1 MSGDNPRDSWN
12 HAVPT
17 PTSLAAAS
25 RAIPRSVWLLGLVS
39 LLMDISSEMVQ
50 TLLPL
55 YLVSGLGASA
65 VIVGLIEG
73 VAVATA
79 MVTRLFAGVISDW
92 SGRRKP
98 LLLIGYGLAALSRPI
113 VPLADTAGWIAG
125 ARFLDRVGKGIRSA
139 PRDALIADVTPPDLR
154 GASFGLRKSLD
165 TVGGFVGPLLA
176 IGLMLLSGDNFST
189 VFWIAAVPALLAV
202 AVIAVGIEEPA
213 SRAAGKDG
221 ERPRLA
227 ALARLG
233 PAVWAV
239 IGLCTVLTLARFSE
253 AFLLLKAQ
261 QAGFALAWVPLIM
274 VLMHLVYGLAAY
286 PVGVLS
292 DRIGRHGLL
301 AASLVFLIVADLLL
315 AFAQTPA
322 PLIAG
327 IVLWGLH
334 MGFSQGILATLI
346 ADRAPAAARGT
357 AFGALNLATGLA
369 VLVGNVAAGALWE
382 SYGPAATF
390 LNGAAFA
397 ALALVGFVIAA
408 RRRR

>member
-1 MSGDNPRDSWN
+1 MP
-12 HAVPT
+12 P
-17 PTSLAAAS
+17 PISLAATS
-25 RAIPRSVWLLGLVS
+25 RAIPRSIWLLGFVS

-65 VIVGLIEG
+65 VTVGLIEG

-92 SGRRKP
+92 SGQRKP
-98 LLLIGYGLAALSRPI
+98 LLLVGYGLAALSRPI
-113 VPLADTAGWIAG
+113 VPLADSAGWIAG

-139 PRDALIADVTPPDLR
+139 PRDALIADVTPPELR

-165 TVGGFVGPLLA
+165 TVGGFVGPLVA
-176 IGLMLLSGDNFST
+176 IALMLLSGDSFVT
-189 VFWIAAVPALLAV
+189 VFWIAAIPALLAV
-202 AVIAVGIEEPA
+202 AVIVIGVEEPA
-213 SRAAGKDG
+213 APAKAKSG
-221 ERPRLA
+221 ERPSLGKI
-227 ALARLG
+227 LRLG
-233 PAVWAV
+233 PAIWAV
-239 IGLCTVLTLARFSE
+239 IGLCTILTFARFSE

-286 PVGVLS
+286 PVGILS

-301 AASLVFLIVADLLL
+301 AASLVFLIAADLVL

-322 PLIAG
+322 LLLAG

-369 VLVGNVAAGALWE
+369 VLVGNLAAGVLWDR
-382 SYGPAATF
+382 YGAAATF

-397 ALALVGFVIAA
+397 AVALVGFLLAG
-408 RRRR
+408 RRRG

>member
-1 MSGDNPRDSWN
+1 
-12 HAVPT
+12 VTT

-55 YLVSGLGASA
+55 YLVSGLGAST

-98 LLLIGYGLAALSRPI
+98 LLLIGYGLAALARPI

-202 AVIAVGIEEPA
+202 AVIVIGIEEPA
-213 SRAAGKDG
+213 SRAAGKGG

-227 ALARLG
+227 ALVRLG
-233 PAVWAV
+233 PAIWAV
-239 IGLCTVLTLARFSE
+239 IGLCAVLTLARFSE

-261 QAGFALAWVPLIM
+261 QAGFALAWIPLVM
-274 VLMHLVYGLAAY
+274 VLMHLVYGLTAY

-292 DRIGRHGLL
+292 DRLGRHGMLT
-301 AASLVFLIVADLLL
+301 ASLVFLIAADLVL

-357 AFGALNLATGLA
+357 AFGALNLTTGLA
-369 VLVGNVAAGALWE
+369 VLVGNLAAGVLWE
-382 SYGPAATF
+382 RYGPAATF

-397 ALALVGFVIAA
+397 ALALAGFVIAA
-408 RRRR
+408 WRGR

>member
-1 MSGDNPRDSWN
+1 MP
-12 HAVPT
+12 P
-17 PTSLAAAS
+17 PISLAATS
-25 RAIPRSVWLLGLVS
+25 RAIPRSVWLLGFVS

-65 VIVGLIEG
+65 VTVGLIEG

-92 SGRRKP
+92 SGQRKP
-98 LLLIGYGLAALSRPI
+98 LLLVGYGLAALSRPI
-113 VPLADTAGWIAG
+113 VPLADGAGWIAG

-139 PRDALIADVTPPDLR
+139 PRDALIADVTPPELR

-165 TVGGFVGPLLA
+165 TVGGFVGPLVA
-176 IGLMLLSGDNFST
+176 IALMLLSGDSFVT
-189 VFWIAAVPALLAV
+189 VFWIAAIPALLAV
-202 AVIAVGIEEPA
+202 AVIVIGVEEPA
-213 SRAAGKDG
+213 APAKAKSG
-221 ERPRLA
+221 ERPSLGKI
-227 ALARLG
+227 LRLG
-233 PAVWAV
+233 PAIWAV
-239 IGLCTVLTLARFSE
+239 IGLCTILTFARFSE
-253 AFLLLKAQ
+253 AFLLLKAR

-286 PVGVLS
+286 PVGILS

-301 AASLVFLIVADLLL
+301 AASLAFLIAADLVL

-322 PLIAG
+322 LLLAG

-369 VLVGNVAAGALWE
+369 VLVGNLAAGVLWDR
-382 SYGPAATF
+382 YGAAATF

-397 ALALVGFVIAA
+397 AVALVGFLLAG
-408 RRRR
+408 RRRG

>member
-1 MSGDNPRDSWN
+1 
-12 HAVPT
+12 VTT

-55 YLVSGLGASA
+55 YLVSGLGFSA

-98 LLLIGYGLAALSRPI
+98 LLLIGYGLAALARPI

-202 AVIAVGIEEPA
+202 AVIVIGIEEPA
-213 SRAAGKDG
+213 SRAAGKGG

-227 ALARLG
+227 ALVRLG
-233 PAVWAV
+233 SAIWAV
-239 IGLCTVLTLARFSE
+239 IGLCAVLTLARFSE

-261 QAGFALAWVPLIM
+261 QAGFALAWIPLVM
-274 VLMHLVYGLAAY
+274 VLMHLVYGLTAY
-286 PVGVLS
+286 PVGILS
-292 DRIGRHGLL
+292 DRLGRHGMLT
-301 AASLVFLIVADLLL
+301 ASLVFLIAADLVL

-346 ADRAPAAARGT
+346 ADRAPATARGT
-357 AFGALNLATGLA
+357 AFGALNLTTGLA
-369 VLVGNVAAGALWE
+369 VLVGNVAAGVLWE
-382 SYGPAATF
+382 RYGPAATF

-397 ALALVGFVIAA
+397 ALALAGFVIAA
-408 RRRR
+408 WRGR

>member
-1 MSGDNPRDSWN
+1 MT
-12 HAVPT
+12 A
-17 PTSLAAAS
+17 PTSLAATS

-39 LLMDISSEMVQ
+39 LLMDVSSEMVQ

-55 YLVSGLGASA
+55 YLVTGLGASA
-65 VIVGLIEG
+65 VTVGLIEG

-92 SGRRKP
+92 SGQRKP
-98 LLLIGYGLAALSRPI
+98 LLLVGYGLAALARPI
-113 VPLADTAGWIAG
+113 VPLADTAAWIAG

-139 PRDALIADVTPPDLR
+139 PRDALIADVTPPELR

-165 TVGGFVGPLLA
+165 TVGGFVGPLVA
-176 IGLMLLSGDNFST
+176 IGLMLLSGDNFT
-189 VFWIAAVPALLAV
+189 AVFWLAAIPALLAV
-202 AVIAVGIEEPA
+202 AVIVVGIEEPA
-213 SRAAGKDG
+213 SRAPGKGG
-221 ERPRLA
+221 ERPRLT
-227 ALARLG
+227 ALARLD
-233 PAVWAV
+233 PAVWV
-239 IGLCTVLTLARFSE
+239 VVGLCAVLTFARFSE

-274 VLMHLVYGLAAY
+274 VLMHLVYGLTAY

-301 AASLVFLIVADLLL
+301 TLSLVFLIAADLVL

-322 PLIAG
+322 SLLAG

-369 VLVGNVAAGALWE
+369 VLVGNLAAGMLWE
-382 SYGPAATF
+382 RFGAAASF

-397 ALALVGFVIAA
+397 GLALLGFVIAA
-408 RRRR
+408 RRGR

>member
-1 MSGDNPRDSWN
+1 
-12 HAVPT
+12 VTT

-98 LLLIGYGLAALSRPI
+98 LLLIGYGLAALARPI

-202 AVIAVGIEEPA
+202 AVIVIGIEEPA
-213 SRAAGKDG
+213 SRAAGKGG

-227 ALARLG
+227 ALVRLG
-233 PAVWAV
+233 PAIWAV
-239 IGLCTVLTLARFSE
+239 IGLCAVLTLARFSE

-261 QAGFALAWVPLIM
+261 QAGFALAWIPLVM
-274 VLMHLVYGLAAY
+274 VLMHLVYGLTAY

-292 DRIGRHGLL
+292 DRLGRHGMLT
-301 AASLVFLIVADLLL
+301 ASLAFLIAADLVL

-357 AFGALNLATGLA
+357 AFGALNLTTGLA
-369 VLVGNVAAGALWE
+369 VLVGNVAAGVLWE
-382 SYGPAATF
+382 RYGPAATF

-397 ALALVGFVIAA
+397 ALALAGFVIAA
-408 RRRR
+408 WRGR

>member
-1 MSGDNPRDSWN
+1 MS
-12 HAVPT
+12 T
-17 PTSLAAAS
+17 PTSFAATS

-39 LLMDISSEMVQ
+39 MLMDVSSEMVQ

-55 YLVSGLGASA
+55 YLVTGLGASA
-65 VIVGLIEG
+65 VTVGLIEG
-73 VAVATA
+73 LAVAIA
-79 MVTRLFAGVISDW
+79 MTVRLFAGVLSDW
-92 SGRRKP
+92 TGQRKP
-98 LLLIGYGLAALSRPI
+98 LILLGYGLAALSRPI
-113 VPLADTAGWIAG
+113 VPLADTVGWIAG

-139 PRDALIADVTPPDLR
+139 PRDALIADVTPPELR

-165 TVGGFVGPLLA
+165 TVGGFVGPLVA
-176 IGLMLLSGDNFST
+176 IGLMLLSGDTFTT
-189 VFWIAAVPALLAV
+189 VFWIAAIPALIAI
-202 AVIAVGIEEPA
+202 AVIVVGIEEPA
-213 SRAAGKDG
+213 TSAAGKRG

-227 ALARLG
+227 ALAQLG
-233 PAVWAV
+233 PAVWVV
-239 IGLCTVLTLARFSE
+239 IGLCAILTFARFSE

-274 VLMHLVYGLAAY
+274 VLMHLVYGLTAY
-286 PVGVLS
+286 PVGILS
-292 DRIGRHGLL
+292 DRVGRNGML
-301 AASLVFLIVADLLL
+301 AVSLVFLIAADLML

-322 PLIAG
+322 ALVAG

-346 ADRAPAAARGT
+346 ADRAPALARGT

-369 VLVGNVAAGALWE
+369 VLAGNLVAGVLWE
-382 SYGPAATF
+382 SYGATATF

-397 ALALVGFVIAA
+397 ALALVGFAVSA

>member
-1 MSGDNPRDSWN
+1 MT
-12 HAVPT
+12 T

-98 LLLIGYGLAALSRPI
+98 LLLIGYGLAALARPI

-189 VFWIAAVPALLAV
+189 VFWIAAIPALLAV
-202 AVIAVGIEEPA
+202 AVIVVGIEEPA
-213 SRAAGKDG
+213 TSAAAKAG

-227 ALARLG
+227 ELVRLE

-239 IGLCTVLTLARFSE
+239 IGLCAILTLARFSE

-261 QAGFALAWVPLIM
+261 QAGFALAWIPLVM
-274 VLMHLVYGLAAY
+274 VLMHLVYGLTAY

-292 DRIGRHGLL
+292 DRLGRHGMLT
-301 AASLVFLIVADLLL
+301 ASLVFLIAANLVL

-346 ADRAPAAARGT
+346 ADRAPALARGT

-369 VLVGNVAAGALWE
+369 VLVGNLAAGVLWE
-382 SYGPAATF
+382 RYGPAATF

-397 ALALVGFVIAA
+397 ALALAGFVIAA
-408 RRRR
+408 WRGR